1 MWVVLLVLFF
11 MNWIGRCVMNF
22 IYIGDIVN
30 THGIKGEVKILSHFK
45 FKSSVFIKGT
55 CLYIGIDKVK
65 LEINNYRKHKMFDM
79 VTFVGID
86 DINDVLKYKGEC
98 VYIDRNEIKYDGVLN
113 EDLIDMEVFGNGD
126 FVGRVTGILNN
137 GVYDI
142 LVVENDDC
150 RSLVPNIS
158 EFVLNIDVARKRIDI
173 NVIEGLLNEN

>member
-1 MWVVLLVLFF
+1 
-11 MNWIGRCVMNF
+11 MNY

-55 CLYIGIDKVK
+55 FLYVGDSKIK

-86 DINDVLKYKGEC
+86 DINDVLKYKGES
-98 VYIDRNEIKYDGVLN
+98 VYIDKNEVKIDGILN

-126 FVGRVTGILNN
+126 FVGHVTGILNN
-137 GVYDI
+137 GLYDI
-142 LVVENDDC
+142 LVVENDNSK
-150 RSLVPNIS
+150 SLVPNIS
-158 EFVLNIDVARKRIDI
+158 EFVLNIDIDSKRIDI
-173 NVIEGLLNEN
+173 NVIEGLINEN